1 MRLAAVAFFG
11 FAVVEFGG
19 ATIRYPKELQALIS
33 PIKLGADYPLP
44 DESKNLAG
52 PLVVTYGDSHAHH
65 LEPGLLMLQN
75 ERTFRL
81 RSIDWGWGCS
91 PLGDI
96 KPRNEEKCRDRRVS
110 NEKLFAQLKPD
121 IVVMAACWREYHIE
135 KLPEILR
142 YFQRIGVRRIVLIGS
157 VPLWPQPP
165 QMMLYK
171 AYRSDP
177 RIGYR
182 TTGRL
187 RYDTLA
193 ADEQLHKIASELGV
207 DFVSRMMF
215 FQRRRLPRAARRR
228 CQGYYQVDLMQAQP
242 APVPCKPYREPG
254 F

>member
-1 MRLAAVAFFG
+1 
-11 FAVVEFGG
+11 
-19 ATIRYPKELQALIS
+19 
-33 PIKLGADYPLP
+33 
-44 DESKNLAG
+44 
-52 PLVVTYGDSHAHH
+52 
-65 LEPGLLMLQN
+65 
-75 ERTFRL
+75 L

-177 RIGYR
+177 LHRIPE
-182 TTGRL
+182 RL
-187 RYDTLA
+187 AGFDTNTLA
-193 ADEQLHKIASELGV
+193 ADEQLHKIVSELGV
-207 DFVSRMMF
+207 DFVSAYDV
-215 FQRRRLPRAARRR
+215 L
-228 CQGYYQVDLMQAQP
+228 
-242 APVPCKPYREPG
+242 
-254 F
+254 